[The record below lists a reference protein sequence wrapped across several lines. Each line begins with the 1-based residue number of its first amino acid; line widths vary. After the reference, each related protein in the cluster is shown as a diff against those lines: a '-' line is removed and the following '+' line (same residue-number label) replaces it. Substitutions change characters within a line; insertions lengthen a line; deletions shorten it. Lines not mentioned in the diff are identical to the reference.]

1 MFYIYFSYNFSLF
14 CCENRI
20 LVYINLPKAHPQR
33 KFIYLS
39 RLNSVSDISS
49 YSLTGICIR
58 GGEGKQQQQMK
69 QTQSKRNMLTNI
81 LVKVSMSYS
90 IFDMLT

>member
-1 MFYIYFSYNFSLF
+1 MFYIYFSYYFSLF

-20 LVYINLPKAHPQR
+20 IVYINLAKAHPQR

-39 RLNSVSDISS
+39 RLNSVSDTSS
-49 YSLTGICIR
+49 YSLTGICILR

-69 QTQSKRNMLTNI
+69 QTLT
-81 LVKVSMSYS
+81 KK
-90 IFDMLT
+90 